1 MEDTIQINH
10 EVVNINVD
18 LSFDRVVDFIDFVGE
33 SIPEELEE
41 IEDSHFICLWGG
53 EIRLFYIT
61 NKKDDNP
68 LFYL

>member
-41 IEDSHFICLWGG
+41 IEDSHFYLLVGWG
-53 EIRLFYIT
+53 
-61 NKKDDNP
+61 NKIILYHK
-68 LFYL
+68 